1 VTVPDQGLAQLSDN
15 LLFVTVVVYALA
27 MLAFAG
33 SSAARRARRATTAA
47 ATATTAGVGT
57 SARTAAA
64 ERTRAMALAGVGQAR
79 PTATATVPPVPAP
92 PEAGSATTAPPVLA
106 PPVPAPPVPAPPAS
120 ATPPASLGATGRA
133 GAVGVALTVIGAL
146 VHLGSVVT
154 RGLAADR
161 VPWGNMYEFSSA
173 TALAAVGIFLFLVA
187 RRRVDPRVGAFV
199 MLPVVLYLGLAGT
212 VLYTAAGPLV
222 PALDSYWIKIH
233 VAAAVLASGA
243 FLFSG
248 VVALLYLV
256 RSRYDDKT
264 AAAAGAGT
272 PPRFPLSI
280 GAALP
285 SAPALDRATYTV
297 IAFAFPIWTFAIIAG
312 AIWAEAAWGR
322 YWGWDPKE
330 TWSFITWVLY
340 AGYLHA
346 RATAGWKG
354 TKAAWVAVA
363 AAVALI
369 IDYYVVNIFVVGFH
383 SYA

>member
-1 VTVPDQGLAQLSDN
+1 VSTTALAGLSDN
-15 LLFVTVVVYALA
+15 LLFAAVLLYGVA

-33 SSAARRARRATTAA
+33 EQASRRSVRLLAAAHEREATRSAAAD
-47 ATATTAGVGT
+47 
-57 SARTAAA
+57 
-64 ERTRAMALAGVGQAR
+64 RTRVMAGGGAPPPVAPAR
-79 PTATATVPPVPAP
+79 PVEAPVRR
-92 PEAGSATTAPPVLA
+92 S
-106 PPVPAPPVPAPPAS
+106 
-120 ATPPASLGATGRA
+120 RA
-133 GAVGVALTVIGAL
+133 GQLGMLLTVVGAV
-146 VHLGSVVT
+146 VHTGSVVT
-154 RGLAADR
+154 RGLAAQR
-161 VPWGNMYEFSSA
+161 VPWGNMYEFSSCV
-173 TALAAVGIFLFLVA
+173 ALSAVVIFLVLVA
-187 RRRVDPRVGAFV
+187 GGRVERGLGAFV
-199 MLPVVLYLGLAGT
+199 MVPVVLYLGLAGT

-233 VAAAVLASGA
+233 VFAAVVSSGA
-243 FLFSG
+243 FLLSG
-248 VVALLYLV
+248 MVALLYLLRARHDEQV
-256 RSRYDDKT
+256 
-264 AAAAGAGT
+264 AGARA
-272 PPRFPLSI
+272 PRFPVSM
-280 GAALP
+280 GSALP
-285 SAPALDRATYTV
+285 PAQTLDRVTYAV

-354 TKAAWVAVA
+354 TKAAWIGVA